1 MTSPTPSSTRRLRVI
16 IGAATYPPEVNGA
29 ARFAQRLAVGLA
41 GRGHDVHVICSS
53 TDATSDRSTVD
64 GVTVHR
70 VSSHATPV
78 HPTFRIVTP
87 WTATRAVRKLID
99 ELQPDVVHVQSHFFL
114 GRALINEAHK
124 RGLGLVATNHFMPEN
139 LFGYLKVPRPL
150 SRIANRVAWWDLIR
164 YYSRADLVTAPT
176 PRAVDLLRDNGFTAE
191 ALAISCGIDIER
203 YQRHADAYR
212 AANGTEFRRSILY
225 VGRLD
230 EEKNI
235 DQLIRAMALLPES
248 CPARLEIVGDG
259 NCREELEA
267 LTAELGLADR
277 VTFDGLVTEQELL
290 DAYARC
296 ELFVMP
302 STAELQSLATMEA
315 MAAGSAV
322 VLADAMALPHLVKSG
337 YNGYLFPPGDVRALA
352 NRLADVLRDA
362 DTVAEMRAASHDM
375 VSVHDINDILARFE
389 SIYRR
394 TMSATRELRA
404 VPSDGVTPG
413 DRDIA

>member
-1 MTSPTPSSTRRLRVI
+1 MRRLRVI

-29 ARFAQRLAVGLA
+29 ARFAQRLAAGLA

-53 TDATSDRSTVD
+53 TDTKSSRTEVD

-70 VSSHATPV
+70 IRSYATPV
-78 HPTFRIVTP
+78 HPTFRVVTP
-87 WTATRAVRKLID
+87 WDGTRAVRRLLD
-99 ELQPDVVHVQSHFFL
+99 EINPDVVHVQSHFFL
-114 GRALINEAHK
+114 GRALINSAHR
-124 RGLGLVATNHFMPEN
+124 RGIGLVATNHFMPEN
-139 LFGYLKVPRPL
+139 LFGYLKIPRPL
-150 SRIANRVAWWDLIR
+150 GRIANRVAWWDLIR

-176 PRAVDLLRDNGFTAE
+176 PRAVDLLRDNGFHAD

-203 YQRHADAYR
+203 YRRPAAEYR
-212 AANGTEFRRSILY
+212 KTINDEFRRSVLY

-235 DQLIRAMALLPES
+235 DQLIRAMALLPAS

-259 NCREELEA
+259 NCRAELEA
-267 LTAELGLADR
+267 LAAELGIENR
-277 VTFDGLVTEQELL
+277 ITFAGLVTEQELL
-290 DAYARC
+290 AAYARC

-315 MAAGSAV
+315 MAAGAAV
-322 VLADAMALPHLVKSG
+322 VLADAMALPHLVKPG
-337 YNGYLFPPGDVRALA
+337 YNGFLFPPGDVRALA
-352 NRLADVLRDA
+352 DRIAEVLRDS
-362 DTVAEMRAASHDM
+362 DTVADMRAASQEM
-375 VSVHDINDILARFE
+375 VAVHDINDILARFE

-394 TMSATRELRA
+394 TMSATHALRA
-404 VPSDGVTPG
+404 VPSGDVVPS